1 MPNKLDLLVG
11 DATGGLSSAVFF
23 DCPNVHHDAE
33 SEVVVML
40 SLTAPEVD
48 VTQKRPPLNIV
59 AVVDCSTSMA
69 GVKIVTARASIRK
82 LVDHLGPNDRLAII
96 GFHSSVFEVFPSAR
110 MDGTNKSVAYKKID
124 TLQPNGWTNFSAAML
139 QAFTEIKKVEGKAGC
154 VNRIIMFT
162 DGEPSQGVTEPAA
175 ILSMLEKALIPE
187 ISVSTFGYGKDSAPE
202 LLSEMAKRGKGN
214 FFFVKEVEECAAM
227 FGTELG
233 GLLGTY
239 AQNVKVTY
247 TLSEGVT
254 LVNVLDTAY
263 TIKDNTITVPD
274 VLGGETKHLLL
285 KVKLPKKGTAVC
297 ARPSRVVDFTIEYD
311 SVSEARHRTAGE
323 DGKINYVR
331 RIGDASTT
339 TTPEVQ
345 AQLDLLSAANAL
357 NKAKNLADQGD
368 LDGARNILRS
378 ARATFDDHAHVYTTN
393 LVADMSAFESLMDS
407 PVSYRAARSDLVA
420 SSHAY
425 TTSRTSGSA
434 RSQAMFSTS
443 LQNDTRN
450 AFDSDAVNLSMTGV
464 DPVLPDVSPAS
475 GVDPLPAPPARPARR
490 PILRPT

>member
-1 MPNKLDLLVG
+1 VPNKLDLLVG
-11 DATGGLSSAVFF
+11 DTAVGLSSAVLF
-23 DCPNVHHDAE
+23 DYPNVHHDAA
-33 SEVVVML
+33 SEIVVML

-48 VTQKRPPLNIV
+48 VTQKRPPRNIV
-59 AVVDCSTSMA
+59 AAVDCSTSMS
-69 GVKIVTARASIRK
+69 GVKIENARASIRK

-96 GFHSSVFEVFPSAR
+96 GFHSTVFEVFPSAV
-110 MDGTNKSVAYKKID
+110 MDGTNKAIAHKKID
-124 TLQPNGWTNFSAAML
+124 SLKPNGWTNFSAALL
-139 QAFTEIKKVEGKAGC
+139 QAFTEIKKVEGKVGC

-162 DGEPSQGVTEPAA
+162 DGEPTQGVTEPAQ
-175 ILSMLEKALIPE
+175 ILGILEKALIPE

-274 VLGGETKHLLL
+274 VLGGETKHVLL

-311 SVSEARHRTAGE
+311 SVAEARRRTFEE

-331 RIGDASTT
+331 RVEDASSA

-345 AQLDLLSAANAL
+345 AQLDLLSAASAL
-357 NKAKNLADQGD
+357 NKAKTLADQGD

-378 ARATFDDHAHVYTTN
+378 ARTGFDDHSHVYAMN
-393 LVADMSAFESLMDS
+393 LSADMAAFEGSLGDS
-407 PVSYRAARSDLVA
+407 VSYRAARSDLVA
-420 SSHAY
+420 SSHSY
-425 TTSRTSGSA
+425 TTSRTSGGA
-434 RSQAMFSTS
+434 RSRAMFSTA
-443 LQNDTRN
+443 LQNDVMA
-450 AFDSDAVNLSMTGV
+450 AFDPNVVNLTTTGDV
-464 DPVLPDVSPAS
+464 PDPAV
-475 GVDPLPAPPARPARR
+475 VDPLPIPPAPPARSSRA
-490 PILRPT
+490 LRSK